1 MRKMRKANKMD
12 LQFNIGFNGR
22 IEDLRVLLDK
32 SDKIGSVYTGGISD
46 KIRGGRPQ
54 YIDNLDILSQQVQ
67 MAHDRDVS
75 FEIALNAPCGFKEK
89 TDKTWWQAIKQYI
102 LDLYHCGVDSIIVSD
117 RFLMGVVKAAAPMK
131 VVASTICEISTVR
144 SALYYEQLGADVII
158 PSMNVNY
165 EPDILELMAKHLKK
179 ARLRIMLNEHCLG
192 DCPWRRFHHNHY
204 AHSHR
209 EMDYHLNCKKHF
221 LKNPYLMLTNNAIRP
236 EDVTH
241 YLKITRDFKI
251 VGRLVPIENLLMRIE
266 AYHSGHFEGNF
277 VSLIDAHLSQYWEI
291 PNAGLTDLY
300 QQKKK
305 CNKICETCN
314 FCIQLF
320 NRIGKKLARRP

>member
-1 MRKMRKANKMD
+1 MPEANNMG
-12 LQFNIGFNGR
+12 LRFNIGYNGR
-22 IEDLRVLLDK
+22 IEDLQVLLDK

-67 MAHDRDVS
+67 MAHDRGVS

-89 TDKTWWQAIKQYI
+89 TDKTWWQGIKQYI
-102 LDLYHCGVDSIIVSD
+102 LDLYHCGVDSIIASHP
-117 RFLMGVVKAAAPMK
+117 FLMNVVKAAAPMK

-165 EPDILELMAKHLKK
+165 EPAILELMAKHLKK
-179 ARLRIMLNEHCLG
+179 TRLRIMLNEHCLG

-209 EMDYHLNCKKHF
+209 EMDYHLNCKKQF
-221 LKNPYLMLTNNAIRP
+221 LKKPYLMLTNNAIRP
-236 EDVTH
+236 EDVIH
-241 YLKITRDFKI
+241 YRHITTDFKI
-251 VGRLVPIENLLMRIE
+251 VGRLVPIENLAMRIE

-277 VSLIDAHLSQYWEI
+277 VSLIDAQLSRYWEI
-291 PNAGLTDLY
+291 PNPGLAGLY

-320 NRIGKKLARRP
+320 NRIGKKLERRP